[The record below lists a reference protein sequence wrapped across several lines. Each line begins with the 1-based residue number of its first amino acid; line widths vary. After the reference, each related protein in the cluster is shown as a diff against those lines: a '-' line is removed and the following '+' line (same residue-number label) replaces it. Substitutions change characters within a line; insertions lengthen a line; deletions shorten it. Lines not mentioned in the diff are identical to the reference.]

1 MVTIKIRIAFA
12 ISSDFPIHHKV
23 FFIRI
28 FWIIR
33 VRKIHSGLSRC
44 VILIPQM
51 QGPGKL
57 ICYLFVNKKIILI
70 WFPWFWFPISN
81 TDYAQGMSEFMTKS
95 SYKISS
101 LFIGRQNSVRIYPP
115 AIFDVITTRPH
126 ILANPYY
133 AISIFS
139 FRQSIM

>member
-1 MVTIKIRIAFA
+1 MVDSTILF
-12 ISSDFPIHHKV
+12 HNENNY
-23 FFIRI
+23 
-28 FWIIR
+28 
-33 VRKIHSGLSRC
+33 
-44 VILIPQM
+44 ILIITNNPV
-51 QGPGKL
+51 
-57 ICYLFVNKKIILI
+57 FVNKKIILI

-115 AIFDVITTRPH
+115 AIFDVVTTRPH

-139 FRQSIM
+139 FRQSIIWRIGHRCKNFPLL